1 MEDVIWF
8 LVNYPVFLLLVMNI
22 CAYWKRDRVTE
33 ALAKV
38 IDSRKR
44 IKIDILKAI
53 AGAADAL
60 YDIYRE
66 NQVPGRRRKLLKD
79 MERIFDET
87 HNADVANALAILEAN
102 EHTIYGINAIVADIY
117 NVAAAYDNSLT
128 DTQKILLRQSR

>member
-44 IKIDILKAI
+44 INIVDIVCI
-53 AGAADAL
+53 AG
-60 YDIYRE
+60 
-66 NQVPGRRRKLLKD
+66 
-79 MERIFDET
+79 
-87 HNADVANALAILEAN
+87 
-102 EHTIYGINAIVADIY
+102 TISG
-117 NVAAAYDNSLT
+117 LFGFF
-128 DTQKILLRQSR
+128 

>member
-44 IKIDILKAI
+44 IKIDIVDI
-53 AGAADAL
+53 VCTRVL
-60 YDIYRE
+60 YLPQTSATVRHNPLHSE
-66 NQVPGRRRKLLKD
+66 
-79 MERIFDET
+79 IFLP
-87 HNADVANALAILEAN
+87 HQRF
-102 EHTIYGINAIVADIY
+102 
-117 NVAAAYDNSLT
+117 S
-128 DTQKILLRQSR
+128 

>member
-44 IKIDILKAI
+44 IKIDIGKSR
-53 AGAADAL
+53 GQ
-60 YDIYRE
+60 
-66 NQVPGRRRKLLKD
+66 NRRCMMYTWKVSVHWMK
-79 MERIFDET
+79 
-87 HNADVANALAILEAN
+87 
-102 EHTIYGINAIVADIY
+102 
-117 NVAAAYDNSLT
+117 SLT
-128 DTQKILLRQSR
+128 

>member
-44 IKIDILKAI
+44 IKIDIV
-53 AGAADAL
+53 
-60 YDIYRE
+60 DI
-66 NQVPGRRRKLLKD
+66 VG
-79 MERIFDET
+79 
-87 HNADVANALAILEAN
+87 
-102 EHTIYGINAIVADIY
+102 TISG
-117 NVAAAYDNSLT
+117 LFGFF
-128 DTQKILLRQSR
+128 

>member
-44 IKIDILKAI
+44 IKIDYNK
-53 AGAADAL
+53 
-60 YDIYRE
+60 
-66 NQVPGRRRKLLKD
+66 
-79 MERIFDET
+79 
-87 HNADVANALAILEAN
+87 N
-102 EHTIYGINAIVADIY
+102 E
-117 NVAAAYDNSLT
+117 LF
-128 DTQKILLRQSR
+128 

>member
-44 IKIDILKAI
+44 IKIDVDDYDTKNETIKNVHVEMMEQI
-53 AGAADAL
+53 VL
-60 YDIYRE
+60 YDDRGTQNPI
-66 NQVPGRRRKLLKD
+66 NFLKK
-79 MERIFDET
+79 
-87 HNADVANALAILEAN
+87 V
-102 EHTIYGINAIVADIY
+102 
-117 NVAAAYDNSLT
+117 
-128 DTQKILLRQSR
+128 

>member
-44 IKIDILKAI
+44 IKI
-53 AGAADAL
+53 L
-60 YDIYRE
+60 YVLQVQFQDFLDFFNSYR
-66 NQVPGRRRKLLKD
+66 
-79 MERIFDET
+79 
-87 HNADVANALAILEAN
+87 
-102 EHTIYGINAIVADIY
+102 
-117 NVAAAYDNSLT
+117 
-128 DTQKILLRQSR
+128 LRE

>member
-44 IKIDILKAI
+44 IKIDIVDIVCI
-53 AGAADAL
+53 AGTISGFFGNILIKRYLNRGDL
-60 YDIYRE
+60 NIFKEYLGFDLMLMCVSILIYRI
-66 NQVPGRRRKLLKD
+66 KK
-79 MERIFDET
+79 M
-87 HNADVANALAILEAN
+87 
-102 EHTIYGINAIVADIY
+102 DI
-117 NVAAAYDNSLT
+117 
-128 DTQKILLRQSR
+128 

>member
-44 IKIDILKAI
+44 IKIYIVDIVCI
-53 AGAADAL
+53 AG
-60 YDIYRE
+60 
-66 NQVPGRRRKLLKD
+66 
-79 MERIFDET
+79 
-87 HNADVANALAILEAN
+87 
-102 EHTIYGINAIVADIY
+102 TISG
-117 NVAAAYDNSLT
+117 LFGFF
-128 DTQKILLRQSR
+128 

>member
-44 IKIDILKAI
+44 IKIDIGKSR
-53 AGAADAL
+53 GQ
-60 YDIYRE
+60 
-66 NQVPGRRRKLLKD
+66 NRRC
-79 MERIFDET
+79 MM
-87 HNADVANALAILEAN
+87 
-102 EHTIYGINAIVADIY
+102 HTWKVS
-117 NVAAAYDNSLT
+117 VHWMKSLT
-128 DTQKILLRQSR
+128 